1 MPAAAQQLDA
11 HFSCGQQREQDG
23 LSTEY
28 ADSGAI
34 KVDGTK
40 IVEFYWES
48 SIFRSTHGL
57 ECSIDQG
64 DGLQAE
70 VTGDASWRFS
80 LQDAKARAR
89 QARLRLQPRLQLHD
103 TGGTRGRQRAYQ
115 PKLPGPMRIAPE
127 FYGIVVRFEE
137 RRLPLRRLRF
147 TETRILCN
155 GKSLSALKHIA
166 V

>member
-1 MPAAAQQLDA
+1 MTAKRRRLWLSALALATVVLPAAAQQLDA

-70 VTGDASWRFS
+70 VTGDASWRIT
-80 LQDAKARAR
+80 LQDAKAARAK
-89 QARLRLQPRLQLHD
+89 
-103 TGGTRGRQRAYQ
+103 RGYDYSHGFNCTIR
-115 PKLPGPMRIAPE
+115 
-127 FYGIVVRFEE
+127 VE
-137 RRLPLRRLRF
+137 RVGDSVHINPSCPALCGSRPNF
-147 TETRILCN
+147 TELSFDL
-155 GKSLSALKHIA
+155 KSGDCHYED
-166 V
+166 